1 MDERIARNSEIQSPK
16 TWLVQDYFLK
26 PKDPRAIIFLDRDDT
41 LIKDLGNKT
50 HKKLPKINLNF
61 IKELSILTNKL
72 NHKIIFVIV
81 TNQSKIFKEE
91 TSVLALKFFHFLLVI
106 YCRIHGV
113 RIQRI
118 ITCPHTAGVNCEC
131 RKPKPTTILDTLNN
145 FDCKSIPRFMV
156 GNNITDIQA
165 GLNAGCFTIGIS
177 EKIFEPAKTEIN
189 KLFLG
194 YFTLKSSFAQDI
206 LNKIGHN

>member
-1 MDERIARNSEIQSPK
+1 MDERIACNSECQSKK
-16 TWLVQDYFLK
+16 TWLIQDYFSK

-41 LIKDLGNKT
+41 LIKDLGDRT
-50 HKKLPKINLNF
+50 HKKLPKMNLNF
-61 IKELSILTNKL
+61 ITELSILANKL

-81 TNQSKIFKEE
+81 TNQSKIFKGD
-91 TSVLALKFFHFLLVI
+91 TSILALKFFHFMLVI

-118 ITCPHTAGVNCEC
+118 VTCPHTAGVNCEC

-145 FDCKSIPRFMV
+145 FNCESIPRFMV

-165 GLNAGCFTIGIS
+165 GLNAGCFTLGIS
-177 EKIFEPAKTEIN
+177 EKIFAPTKTETN

-206 LNKIGHN
+206 LKKMEHN